1 MIFRKDREDG
11 AGKGRKS
18 GTEKRTEGDR
28 RGFVLV
34 YGGVEENCSAGAL
47 FASQRDELADKV
59 HAMLFG

>member
-1 MIFRKDREDG
+1 MMQLPQHLH
-11 AGKGRKS
+11 AGGHLLRVLCIRIPS
-18 GTEKRTEGDR
+18 ALII
-28 RGFVLV
+28 LV